1 VDIKRTSNTLDLA
14 GEATYDG
21 CVESPL
27 HQKQAIVDYYLS
39 QSPEGTVV
47 LHAERVA
54 SERIYGIK
62 HDVWDVHAS
71 DGRWWVI
78 TNPTNL
84 YPQEIVPTPSMDH
97 ALALHIGV
105 TARLLAREHLE
116 APLDGQPREF
126 VSKTWRK
133 FEQAA
138 EALNVA
144 DEAEDFQAVGM
155 RLRECLIS
163 FAQDTADLATVPD
176 GSDSPTRAD
185 FKGWAELLANA
196 AAPRPRGKQM
206 RSYLRL
212 MSREVWDLVSW
223 LTHAANARRSDAD
236 TAADAVSHLIQ
247 VFSLALIRES
257 RGDPIRCRVCGSYQV
272 TMNYRGGESEQ
283 PGTPYLLCEACGVE
297 GERHEPPA

>member
-1 VDIKRTSNTLDLA
+1 MK
-14 GEATYDG
+14 
-21 CVESPL
+21 SPP

-39 QSPEGTVV
+39 QSPEGTEV
-47 LHAERVA
+47 LHAEKVA

-84 YPQEIVPTPSMDH
+84 YPQEIAPTPSMDH
-97 ALALHIGV
+97 AFALHIGV

-116 APLDGQPREF
+116 APVDGLPRDF
-126 VSKTWRK
+126 VSKTWRR

-163 FAQDTADLATVPD
+163 FAQDTADLATVPE
-176 GSDSPTRAD
+176 GSEPPKRSD
-185 FKGWAELLANA
+185 FKGWAELLAYA
-196 AAPRPRGKQM
+196 AAPEPRGKQM
-206 RSYLRL
+206 RSYLRS
-212 MSREVWDLVSW
+212 MSREVWDIVSW
-223 LTHAANARRSDAD
+223 LTHAANARRSDAE

-257 RGDPIRCRVCGSYQV
+257 RGDPIKCPACGSYQV
-272 TMNYRGGESEQ
+272 TMNYRDDASEQ
-283 PGTPYLLCEACGVE
+283 PGTPYLLCEACGAE
-297 GERHEPPA
+297 AERHETPA